1 MAADLARSAQSGI
14 TVQLCGDAHLSNF
27 GGFAGPARR
36 LLFDLN
42 DFDVTLPG
50 PWEWDVKRLAAS
62 LAVAARQ
69 RRFGGSDRGVRIGR
83 PQIVDERVRELFR
96 AYRGTLGGELR
107 RLLESYRYMDFAH
120 EVVGLGSVGAR
131 AWIVLML
138 GRDADDHSSSR

>member
-1 MAADLARSAQSGI
+1 MMAADLARSAQSGI

-69 RRFGGSDRGVRIGR
+69 RRFGGADRGVRIGR

-96 AYRGTLGGELR
+96 AYRGTLAASCAACSRATGTWTSR
-107 RLLESYRYMDFAH
+107 TRSSESGA
-120 EVVGLGSVGAR
+120 LGP
-131 AWIVLML
+131 
-138 GRDADDHSSSR
+138 GRG